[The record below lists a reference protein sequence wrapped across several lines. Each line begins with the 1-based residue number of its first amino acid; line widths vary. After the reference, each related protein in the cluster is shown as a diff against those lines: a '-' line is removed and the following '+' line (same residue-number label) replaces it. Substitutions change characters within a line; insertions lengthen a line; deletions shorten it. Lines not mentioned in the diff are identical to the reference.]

1 MTDASLTVA
10 LVSEVFTGPDGP
22 DRLAERLAEARRRG
36 ADLAILPELPLD
48 PWSPALREPND
59 DDAEDPKG
67 PRHRAQSAAARD
79 AGIAVLGGAIVRD
92 PATGKRHNTAL
103 LFDAGGALLTAYRKV
118 HLPFEEGFWEAA
130 HYEPGAEPPGVVHG
144 LALPLGVQ
152 ICSDANRPGGC
163 QLLAAQGTAVI
174 VVPRATPAPTWPRWR
189 LVLRADAITAAA
201 WLVTV
206 NRPATGATEVEIGGP
221 SAVIAPDGEVVV
233 ETTDAL
239 AVATLDADAVL
250 RARRGYPGYLA
261 FRPAVHAEG
270 WRRLAGPA
278 EPTPEPET

>member
-10 LVSEVFTGPDGP
+10 LVTEVFTGPTAT

-36 ADLAILPELPLD
+36 AELAILPELPLD

-59 DDAEDPKG
+59 DDAEDPQG
-67 PRHRAQSAAARD
+67 PRHRTQAAAARD

-92 PATGKRHNTAL
+92 PGTGKRHNTAL
-103 LFDAGGALLTAYRKV
+103 LFGADGALLTAYRKV

-130 HYEPGAEPPGVVHG
+130 HYEPGAEPPGVVRG

-152 ICSDANRPGGC
+152 ICSDANRPSGC
-163 QLLAAQGTAVI
+163 QLLAAQGAALI
-174 VVPRATPAPTWPRWR
+174 GVPRATPAPTWPRWR
-189 LVLRADAITAAA
+189 LVLRADAITASA

-250 RARRGYPGYLA
+250 RARRGYPGYLS

-278 EPTPEPET
+278 EPTPKPET